1 MIDPF
6 TAQWMAEER
15 RKDALREAE
24 DARLIRAAKGPR
36 RPQGRRLPVAL
47 ILSRLLSLFMR

>member
-24 DARLIRAAKGPR
+24 HARLIRAAKGPR

>member
-1 MIDPF
+1 MMNPF
-6 TAQWMAEER
+6 TAQLMAEER

-24 DARLIRAAKGPR
+24 HARLIRAAKGPR
-36 RPQGRRLPVAL
+36 RPRGRRLPVAL